1 MSSFQI
7 ICRNLNIFIILLAD
21 EKKKPVGAKME
32 LVFLRIEIYKKE
44 ELIISIPGKKTTALK
59 CIEILRKSEITLK
72 LDSPL

>member
-21 EKKKPVGAKME
+21 ETKKKPVGAKME
-32 LVFLRIEIYKKE
+32 LVLLKIEIYKKE

-59 CIEILRKSEITLK
+59 HSVLRF
-72 LDSPL
+72 